1 MRDPFDPTAGANE
14 HHTSQEPDAQTQ
26 QPDAEASA
34 TNPTFDAGEFG
45 KDVLSELISESRDVS
60 GTVYADLAGKV
71 LDAPSYAELLN
82 TDKGFALQEIKNA
95 IRSRV
100 LANEVPT
107 GISPSER
114 RGLAKQLCTF
124 TEVHSDIEPE
134 RVVIEFLRGRPA
146 LAVLS
151 DEDITRVLQTT
162 SIEEGFDLPP
172 PTPSDIATL
181 RSQLSES
188 RGEPSRRESG
198 GARSRSHKKEG

>member
-1 MRDPFDPTAGANE
+1 MRDPFDPTSGGNE
-14 HHTSQEPDAQTQ
+14 QQTSQEPDEQTQ

-34 TNPTFDAGEFG
+34 ANPTFDAGEFG

-71 LDAPSYAELLN
+71 LDAPSYADLLN

-100 LANEVPT
+100 LAKDAPT

-124 TEVHSDIEPE
+124 TEAHSDIEPE
-134 RVVIEFLRGRPA
+134 RVVIEFLRDRPA

-162 SIEEGFDLPP
+162 SIEEGLALPA
-172 PTPSDIATL
+172 PTPGDIATL
-181 RSQLSES
+181 RGQLSEY
-188 RGEPSRRESG
+188 RGEPSRPRG
-198 GARSRSHKKEG
+198 GGGRSRSYKK

>member
-1 MRDPFDPTAGANE
+1 MRDPIDPTSGANE
-14 HHTSQEPDAQTQ
+14 DDTKQEPNTSK

-45 KDVLSELISESRDVS
+45 KDVLSELITESRDLT

-71 LDAPSYAELLN
+71 LDAPSYAELLK

-100 LANEVPT
+100 LTKQAPT

-124 TEVHSDIEPE
+124 AEIHSDIEPE
-134 RVVIEFLRGRPA
+134 RVVIEFLRDRPA
-146 LAVLS
+146 LAVIS

-162 SIEEGFDLPP
+162 SIEQGVDLPP

-181 RSQLSES
+181 RGQLSES
-188 RGEPSRRESG
+188 RGEPSRRRG
-198 GARSRSHKKEG
+198 GGGRSRSYKK